1 MKTVYFVAAAAVVTS
16 AADAGVLG
24 LAAFSRTAS
33 NGNVVVDLVAVT
45 QRASD
50 RVLNTYN
57 VNISN
62 TFVQLAGATTRGFKP
77 AALESRTNDVDSFC
91 TIGSV
96 LEYGDYVANADTA
109 ADGNFTT
116 ANWSGALPAGTTM
129 PANAGWFTSP
139 PTAAVTLSESLANF
153 SGARANSGVAAAGG
167 SFGVWLGHWVFAA
180 GTTSAVISVG
190 YTDQDG
196 ISGVSNQAVIAGFE
210 PIVPGPGALALL
222 GLAGFAARRRRA

>member
-50 RVLNTYN
+50 RVLNVYN
-57 VNISN
+57 ANSSS
-62 TFVQLAGATTRGFKP
+62 TFVQLAGSTTRGFRP
-77 AALESRTNDVDSFC
+77 AALESRNNEIDSFC
-91 TIGSV
+91 TIGS
-96 LEYGDYVANADTA
+96 LIEYGDYVANDVTA

-116 ANWSGALPAGTTM
+116 GWSTASTTM

-139 PTAAVTLSESLANF
+139 PTANVTLSESLSNF
-153 SGARANSGVAAAGG
+153 SGARANSSVAAAGG
-167 SFGVWLGHWVFAA
+167 TFGVWLGHWVFAP
-180 GTTSAVISVG
+180 GTTSAIISLG
-190 YTDQDG
+190 YTDKDG

-210 PIVPGPGALALL
+210 QIVPGPGALALL
-222 GLAGFAARRRRA
+222 GLAGIASRRRRA